1 MNPPR
6 RRYTDQFK
14 FASLGFFTLDRNG
27 RIIKA
32 NSSGA
37 KLLGVALDNLL
48 KQQFSEFV
56 AENFRKRFKAHCKQ
70 VLENQSR
77 ESCDLKLKD
86 GDKPLYVQIES
97 TAIKDKAENDD
108 HIQTTVTNITD
119 RKQAEDALCNALE
132 KSQQRAKEVAS
143 LLDGSKAVMQHREFS
158 DSAKSIFDSCKNLIG
173 AKAGYVAL
181 LSRDGNENELLH
193 LDAGGLACTVDPTI
207 PMPIRGLREKAY
219 QTCKTVFDNDFA
231 QSEYVDFLPKGHAR
245 LENVLFAPLVINAK
259 AVGLLGMAN
268 KPGGFNENDARIA
281 TGFSEFATV
290 ALFNSQTLESLEHSE
305 QRFRSVVESAI
316 DAIITINSRGEII
329 FWNYQ
334 AELMFGYSYEEIIGQ
349 PTTVIM
355 PQRFR
360 EAHNKRMQLV
370 VSKETSNVAGKM
382 LELVG
387 LKMDGTEFPLELS
400 LAKWETHE
408 GSFFTAIIRDIT
420 KRKQAEEALQKARA
434 ELEHRVQERT
444 AELADANKELRRQVT
459 ECELA
464 EAALRESEQ
473 KYSTLVEDALIGVY
487 IIQDGKIVFANDKF
501 AEIYGYAKDELI
513 GMESLELIHPEN
525 RDEVR
530 QMREKRLSGEKA
542 PSEYEIRGLKNNGET
557 IWVTR
562 SYSLINYNG
571 KPAISGIVADMTKRR
586 LAEDA
591 LRRSDKELR
600 ILSNQLL
607 SAEEKERKRI
617 ARELHDGIGQA
628 LSAIKFSVENVLS
641 EIDDHKDA
649 LDSSSLKSV
658 IPLTQ
663 KTIEEV
669 RRIVKD
675 LRPSILD
682 DLGILATITWF
693 CREFQNVYSNIR
705 ITKKIDITEEDIPP
719 PLKTI
724 IYRLLQEALNNV
736 AKHSQADQVYLSI
749 HKQPNEIE
757 LLVKDNGRGF
767 DLEKTISLTPSQRG
781 FGLASMRERAELS
794 GGKFD
799 IYSKI
804 GKGTTIRV
812 AWTL

>member
-1 MNPPR
+1 MKERKIAINPPR
-6 RRYTDQFK
+6 RRYTDQFD
-14 FASLGFFTLDRNG
+14 FASMGFFTLDRNG
-27 RIIKA
+27 KIIKA

-37 KLLGVALDNLL
+37 KLLGVVLDNLL

-56 AENFRKRFKAHCKQ
+56 ADDFRERFKVHCKQ
-70 VLENQSR
+70 VIENQSR
-77 ESCDLKLKD
+77 QSCDLKLKN
-86 GDKPLYVQIES
+86 GDSRPLYVQIES
-97 TAIKDKAENDD
+97 TATENKAGNGG

-119 RKQAEDALCNALE
+119 RK
-132 KSQQRAKEVAS
+132 R
-143 LLDGSKAVMQHREFS
+143 
-158 DSAKSIFDSCKNLIG
+158 
-173 AKAGYVAL
+173 
-181 LSRDGNENELLH
+181 
-193 LDAGGLACTVDPTI
+193 
-207 PMPIRGLREKAY
+207 
-219 QTCKTVFDNDFA
+219 
-231 QSEYVDFLPKGHAR
+231 
-245 LENVLFAPLVINAK
+245 
-259 AVGLLGMAN
+259 
-268 KPGGFNENDARIA
+268 
-281 TGFSEFATV
+281 
-290 ALFNSQTLESLEHSE
+290 
-305 QRFRSVVESAI
+305 
-316 DAIITINSRGEII
+316 
-329 FWNYQ
+329 
-334 AELMFGYSYEEIIGQ
+334 
-349 PTTVIM
+349 
-355 PQRFR
+355 
-360 EAHNKRMQLV
+360 
-370 VSKETSNVAGKM
+370 
-382 LELVG
+382 
-387 LKMDGTEFPLELS
+387 
-400 LAKWETHE
+400 
-408 GSFFTAIIRDIT
+408 
-420 KRKQAEEALQKARA
+420 AEEALQKARA

-444 AELADANKELRRQVT
+444 AELADANKELRRRVT

-464 EAALRESEQ
+464 QAALRESEQ

-501 AEIYGYAKDELI
+501 AEIYGYSKDELI
-513 GMESLELIHPEN
+513 GMESLELIHPEDRN
-525 RDEVR
+525 GVR
-530 QMREKRLSGEKA
+530 QMREKRLSGEKV
-542 PSEYEIRGLKNNGET
+542 PSEYEIRGLKKNGET

-586 LAEDA
+586 LVEDA

-693 CREFQNVYSNIR
+693 CREFQKVYSR
-705 ITKKIDITEEDIPP
+705 IQIEKQIDITENDIPP

-749 HKQPNEIE
+749 HKQPDEIE
-757 LLVKDNGRGF
+757 LRVKDNGRGF

-781 FGLASMRERAELS
+781 FGLASMRERTELS
-794 GGKFD
+794 GGRFD
-799 IYSKI
+799 IQSKI
-804 GKGTTIRV
+804 GKGTTISAV
-812 AWTL
+812 WSL